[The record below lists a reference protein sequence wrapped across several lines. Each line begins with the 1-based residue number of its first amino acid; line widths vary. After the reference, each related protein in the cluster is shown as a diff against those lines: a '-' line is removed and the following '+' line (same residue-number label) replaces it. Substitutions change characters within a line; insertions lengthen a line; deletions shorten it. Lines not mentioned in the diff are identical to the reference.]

1 MWESANPNYRQL
13 VQDKLASNHFT
24 QAIGF
29 EMQTIEPGKTSGKLA
44 VESQHLQQNGF
55 VHGGVILTLCDI
67 VAGFAAFTLVQDQ
80 EHVVT
85 AEIKVSCLRPAVG
98 DQLYAIGYVI
108 KPGKH
113 IHFCESEV
121 YVLQSGQQKLVAKSS
136 SSMAVVRVAGY
147 HAQNS

>member
-1 MWESANPNYRQL
+1 MWESPNPNYRQFIAE
-13 VQDKLASNHFT
+13 KLAANHFSA
-24 QAIGF
+24 AIGF
-29 EMQTIEPGKTSGKLA
+29 AMDA
-44 VESQHLQQNGF
+44 VESGRTSGTITINATHLQQNGF

-67 VAGFAAFTLVQDQ
+67 VAGFAAFTLVHPD

-98 DQLYAIGYVI
+98 ESLYAEGFVI

-121 YVLQSGQQKLVAKSS
+121 YAIAGGVKKLVAKSS
-136 SSMAVVRVAGY
+136 SSMAVVRQAGY
-147 HAQNS
+147 HKG